1 MKKIKEN
8 AYSILM
14 MAIVA
19 SFIGFVVENT
29 FKIFMNGYFDNRYMF
44 LPFLLGYG
52 IFEAALSVLIGTP
65 KEFFPLKARAIK
77 IKRPWNYLVYFLIA
91 AALVSIGELALG
103 FTVEKIAGFHYWD
116 YSNIP
121 LNFTRYTSLP
131 TSIGFGLAIT
141 LYMGAIYPRLMK
153 FFEAKKSSRLFKWGA
168 LTLGA
173 LLLIDFI
180 VSFSVMIITG
190 KRMLLWRVVL
200 FEK

>member
-1 MKKIKEN
+1 MKKIREN

-52 IFEAALSVLIGTP
+52 VFEAALSILIGTP
-65 KEFFPLKARAIK
+65 EELFPIKEKPIRIK
-77 IKRPWNYLVYFLIA
+77 KPWNYVVYFLVA
-91 AALVSIGELALG
+91 VVLVSLGELALG
-103 FTVEKIAGFHYWD
+103 FAVEKIAGFHYWD
-116 YSNIP
+116 YTNLP

-131 TSIGFGLAIT
+131 TSIGFGLVIT
-141 LYMGAIYPRLMK
+141 LYMGVIYPRLMK
-153 FFEAKKSSRLFKWGA
+153 FFEKKKGSRLFKAISLVLG
-168 LTLGA
+168 TL
-173 LLLIDFI
+173 LVIDFI
-180 VSFSVMIITG
+180 ISFAVMIITG
-190 KRMLLWRVVL
+190 ERMLIWRVVL